1 VNDEVEAEMMWNG
14 ITVILLALMT
24 VVPVMGGKLEREEKS
39 MELIEVRKIWDG
51 APHNAFTDLI
61 RFEGRWYCAFREGE
75 SHVSDDGRLR
85 VIRSEDGQKW
95 SSAALMEWEGGDVR
109 DAKLSVTADG
119 QLMLSGA
126 VRFLQPVDGNRHQS
140 VSWLS
145 ENGADWTGPHACP
158 TGLGTWRWSTTWHGE
173 YGYSFGYSG
182 KDTALCLYRTA
193 DGKNWE
199 VVKDQVFPKPSTY
212 PNETSL
218 VFMPD
223 DIAYCLLRRDKGSCT
238 AMLGEAQPPYQ
249 EWEWNDLGTRIGGP
263 KMIRLEG
270 GRFLAAVRLYDDLT
284 RTSLCWVDPKGST
297 ITEALK
303 LPCGGDTSYAW
314 MVQQGSVVWVSYYSS
329 HEEKT
334 SIYLAKVRIEM
345 P

>member
-1 VNDEVEAEMMWNG
+1 
-14 ITVILLALMT
+14 
-24 VVPVMGGKLEREEKS
+24 
-39 MELIEVRKIWDG
+39 MELIEARRIWAR

-61 RFEGRWYCAFREGE
+61 RFGGHWYCAFREGE

-85 VIRSEDGQKW
+85 VIRSEDGEEW

-145 ENGADWTGPHACP
+145 ENGTDWSEPHACT
-158 TGLGTWRWSTTWHGE
+158 TGLGTWRWSTTWHGQ

-182 KDTALCLYRTA
+182 KDPALCLYRTSE
-193 DGKNWE
+193 GKNWE
-199 VVKDQVFPKPSTY
+199 VVKDEVFPDPESY

-218 VFMPD
+218 VFLPD
-223 DIAYCLLRRDKGSCT
+223 HTAYCLLRRDKGSCT
-238 AMLGEAQPPYQ
+238 AMLGKARPPYE
-249 EWEWNDLGTRIGGP
+249 EWEWTDLGTRIGGP
-263 KMIRLEG
+263 KMIRLEE
-270 GRFLAAVRLYDDLT
+270 GRLLATVRLYDGKT
-284 RTSLCWVDPKGST
+284 RTSVCGVDPEEST

-303 LPCGGDTSYAW
+303 LPSGGDTSYAG
-314 MVQQGSVVWVSYYSS
+314 MVQRGDTVWISYYSS
-329 HEEKT
+329 HKGKT
-334 SIYLAKVRIEM
+334 AIYLGKIVITR
-345 P
+345 